1 MTTAIDYPRT
11 LPAPLVPGY
20 GLRRRPNM
28 LRTEKED
35 GHARQ
40 RRRTIDSPTNYQVVW
55 EFSAFEYMVFD
66 AWFHYDAAD
75 GAAWFNIELLAAIGL
90 ANHEAR
96 IKDGKLEDDLLP
108 GGNWRVTGVLETR
121 QRPMLDQGAA
131 ALLADDTADALFAA
145 MAAFHTLVET
155 QLWPD

>member
-11 LPAPLVPGY
+11 LPLPLVPGY
-20 GLRRRPNM
+20 GLRRRPNI

-40 RRRTIDSPTNYQVVW
+40 RRRTIDSPSDYPVVF
-55 EFSAFEYMVFD
+55 EFTAAEYMVFD
-66 AWFHYDAAD
+66 SWFHYDAAD

-96 IKDGKLEDDLLP
+96 VKEGKLDDDLLP
-108 GGNWRVTGVLETR
+108 GGNWRVACVLETR
-121 QRPMLDQGAA
+121 QRPMLDPGVM
-131 ALLADDTADALFAA
+131 ALLANDTADALLAA